1 MRSPDGTIKA
11 IVVEDEIKIGA
22 YIKNKIEY
30 LDSAFRVVA
39 VAENGGQALERI
51 DEEEPQVVFTDISMP
66 VMDGLELSRLI
77 RNRYPGMLVVIISG
91 YSDFSYA
98 QKAIQYGVFHYL
110 LKPLE
115 DEKLCDVLLDLK
127 KNLMNAGANQER
139 HILYSDAYMLHQRED
154 VRYILLFLCVG
165 NILYDARDADLTEHY
180 RTAMEQI
187 PWRTVTEKLCGNAYD
202 WYLADEQAVNQK
214 MLGIQIK
221 KEKKETPEE
230 IAGRLLELLE
240 AYTSLSVHIV
250 LSEKP
255 MEYEKVWDRAKHLR
269 FLMQKKLIVG
279 KPQIFVAEKQEG
291 DRQDLLEIVKMKVNS
306 DIKNYFLFADLKNF
320 TEEIQAILQYMIQNH
335 AAQQDIEKVSLYVLK
350 LLEFSGKDYDSEF
363 LERMERKLWRCIGLA
378 KNEEELNRSMMECFR
393 EIGSYMERIYE
404 KSVEMRVLE
413 YVDSNF
419 LTLESLEQVADVFGY
434 NYTYLSRLFKKMSG
448 MSMNKYITEKKIARA
463 KELLENHP
471 GMTLENVCDLCGYHD
486 CRYFSR
492 VFKSQTGMTPSEYR
506 KRLQVDR
513 PEHLL

>member
-1 MRSPDGTIKA
+1 
-11 IVVEDEIKIGA
+11 
-22 YIKNKIEY
+22 
-30 LDSAFRVVA
+30 
-39 VAENGGQALERI
+39 
-51 DEEEPQVVFTDISMP
+51 
-66 VMDGLELSRLI
+66 
-77 RNRYPGMLVVIISG
+77 
-91 YSDFSYA
+91 
-98 QKAIQYGVFHYL
+98 
-110 LKPLE
+110 
-115 DEKLCDVLLDLK
+115 
-127 KNLMNAGANQER
+127 
-139 HILYSDAYMLHQRED
+139 
-154 VRYILLFLCVG
+154 
-165 NILYDARDADLTEHY
+165 
-180 RTAMEQI
+180 
-187 PWRTVTEKLCGNAYD
+187 
-202 WYLADEQAVNQK
+202 
-214 MLGIQIK
+214 
-221 KEKKETPEE
+221 
-230 IAGRLLELLE
+230 
-240 AYTSLSVHIV
+240 
-250 LSEKP
+250 

-363 LERMERKLWRCIGLA
+363 WERMERKLWRCIGLA